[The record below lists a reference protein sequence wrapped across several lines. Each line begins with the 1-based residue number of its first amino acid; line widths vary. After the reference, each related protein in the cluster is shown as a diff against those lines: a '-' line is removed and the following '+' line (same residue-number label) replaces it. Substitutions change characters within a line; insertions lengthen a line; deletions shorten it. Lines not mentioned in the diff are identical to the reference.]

1 VDAHG
6 AELWW
11 EKHPVFRG
19 FSAHFRGDFCFSS
32 IVLSAWGCGHEGI
45 IKIVDFFDYLR
56 HIESMVKQR
65 IAYIGIILASLVLCG
80 AVVFPPIW
88 IRSGHGPDFASAA
101 GYFFFSGVCHQIPAR
116 SFHVW
121 GEPLAVC
128 ARCTGVYAGFLAGT
142 LVFPLIPKGQVPRGP
157 VHKGQVRKGLKGDF
171 PPAWILGSALLP
183 ATADFALG
191 HFGLYD
197 SGNVVRL
204 ITGLI
209 PGAAA
214 SFFMIP
220 AVFEIVSG
228 PSQTKGLTCR
238 TNPAN

>member
-1 VDAHG
+1 VVLFD
-6 AELWW
+6 
-11 EKHPVFRG
+11 
-19 FSAHFRGDFCFSS
+19 FSS
-32 IVLSAWGCGHEGI
+32 PAESDCRCSRVAI
-45 IKIVDFFDYLR
+45 IKIVDFFNNLR

-65 IAYIGIILASLVLCG
+65 IAHIGIILVSLVSCG
-80 AVVFPPIW
+80 AIAFPPIW
-88 IRSGHGPDFASAA
+88 IHSGHGSDFASSA

-128 ARCTGVYAGFLAGT
+128 ARCTGVYAGFLAGV
-142 LVFPLIPKGQVPRGP
+142 LMFPLIPKGQVHRGDVPR
-157 VHKGQVRKGLKGDF
+157 GQVRKRLERDF
-171 PPAWILGSALLP
+171 PPAWILGVALLP

-197 SGNVVRL
+197 SGNVLRL
-204 ITGLI
+204 VTGLI
-209 PGAAA
+209 PGTAA
-214 SFFMIP
+214 SFFIIP

-238 TNPAN
+238 ANPAN